1 LRHPTGEPLH
11 DQHPHEHQPAREH
24 GREHLA
30 AVGVQ
35 ATRGDGA
42 LPQDRELT
50 AMIARI
56 VGSAARVRFVART
69 ALRFSSK

>member
-1 LRHPTGEPLH
+1 
-11 DQHPHEHQPAREH
+11 
-24 GREHLA
+24 
-30 AVGVQ
+30 VGVQ
-35 ATRGDGA
+35 AARGDGA